1 MRAIVLS
8 FFVSILLGVNA
19 SAQFGES
26 QFGNTFGGEQT
37 GAAGPATKA
46 KLLLSH
52 ETATLGST
60 ITAGIELKM
69 DKGWHTYWIN
79 PGAAGLPTSVKWK
92 LPKGVTAGDI
102 QWPVPEKFLSLGS
115 TGYGYHNE
123 TVLLVPLTIAADAP
137 LGQSEITGNVS
148 WLECKELCNPR
159 DQQVSIKFA
168 LGQAAKES
176 VSAEVLKQWQ
186 KKLPKS
192 KEAKFTAKVWWGG
205 EAKEDERK
213 LVIEFDSGDAKED
226 VDFFSLPYDSFE
238 LSSESDVS
246 ITAEGRVRV
255 KKTVLKFEGAWPG
268 EVAGL
273 LVFNL
278 NDHEETR
285 AVEVT
290 LPIAADAKSPAPT
303 ANQAVEPAAT
313 AGPTVETSQQSLGLM
328 LFYAFLGGMILN
340 VMPCVLPV
348 ISLKI
353 LGFVKQ
359 SQESP
364 ARVRLLGLLYGAGV
378 LVSFL
383 ILAGIVIGV
392 KSAGE
397 LASWGMQ
404 MSNPQFVILLTILVM
419 LVALNL
425 FGLFEVTLG
434 SVGVA
439 AGSVTS
445 KEGTGGAFF
454 NGVLATILAT
464 PCTAPFLAPALGFAF
479 LQSYGVIVLMFIA
492 VAVGLA
498 LPYVLLSWNPKWLRF
513 LPKPGLWMEKFK
525 IAMGF
530 PMLGTAMWLF
540 MLTYEYYGDRI
551 LWFGIFLTL
560 LAMAVWIFGEFF
572 QRGTRRKGLALAM
585 AGLMI
590 LGGVVFGLEG
600 QLKWRN
606 PIDPSSNSDS
616 VVQDFP
622 GGIEWHTWSPEAVT
636 AARKNGQPVLVD
648 FTAKWCLTCIANK
661 NTSIDIES
669 VRTVMAEKN
678 IKAFRA
684 DYTRQ
689 PDYITQEL
697 NKWNRAGVPLVLM
710 FSPDTEKQ
718 AHVLPVV
725 LTPGI
730 VLDALKKAAG

>member
-1 MRAIVLS
+1 MRVVVLTI
-8 FFVSILLGVNA
+8 FVSLLFAVNVP
-19 SAQFGES
+19 AQFGDP
-26 QFGNTFGGEQT
+26 FGGGQ
-37 GAAGPATKA
+37 AGVAKAATKA
-46 KLLLSH
+46 RLLLSH
-52 ETATLGST
+52 ATAKPGSK

-69 DKGWHTYWIN
+69 DKGWHTYWLN
-79 PGAAGLPTSVKWK
+79 PGAAGLPTSVKWT
-92 LPKGVTAGDI
+92 LPEGITAGKI
-102 QWPVPEKFLSLGS
+102 QWPVPEKFMSLGS

-123 TVLLVPLTIAADAP
+123 TVLLVPLTVAADAP
-137 LGQSEITGNVS
+137 LGQAEITGKVE
-148 WLECKELCNPR
+148 WLECKEQCNPR
-159 DQQVSIKFA
+159 DQEVSIKLV

-176 VSAEVLKQWQ
+176 ASAQVLRQWQ
-186 KKLPKS
+186 KKLPKP
-192 KEAKFTAKVWWGG
+192 KEENSTAKAWWGGVAKDDERKLIIEFDPG
-205 EAKEDERK
+205 EAKED
-213 LVIEFDSGDAKED
+213 A
-226 VDFFSLPYDSFE
+226 DFFSLPYEPFE
-238 LSSESDVS
+238 LSPESTIS
-246 ITAEGRVRV
+246 TTAEGRLQVE
-255 KKTVLKFEGAWPG
+255 KTVLKFEGDWPSTI
-268 EVAGL
+268 AGL
-273 LVFNL
+273 LVFHL
-278 NDHEETR
+278 KDHDVTR
-285 AVEVT
+285 AVEVS
-290 LPIAADAKSPAPT
+290 LPIAADANSPVPT
-303 ANQAVEPAAT
+303 AGTKTEGTTTTSAT
-313 AGPTVETSQQSLGLM
+313 VGPTSEAPSQSLGLM
-328 LFYAFLGGMILN
+328 LLYAFLGGIILN

-353 LGFVKQ
+353 LGFVNQ

-364 ARVRLLGLLYGAGV
+364 TRVRLLGMLYGAGV

-383 ILAGIVIGV
+383 ILAGFVIGV

-404 MSNPQFVILLTILVM
+404 MSNPQFVVLLTILVT

-445 KEGTGGAFF
+445 REGAGGAFF

-479 LQSYGVIVLMFIA
+479 LQSSGVIVLMFIA

-498 LPYVLLSWNPKWLRF
+498 LPYVVLSWNPKWLRF
-513 LPKPGLWMEKFK
+513 LPKPGPWMEKFK

-572 QRGTRRKGLALAM
+572 QRGTRRKGLALAL
-585 AGLMI
+585 AGLMT

-600 QLKWRN
+600 QLQWRN
-606 PIDPSSNSDS
+606 PIDPDS
-616 VVQDFP
+616 RSAGVVQDFP
-622 GGIEWHTWSPEAVT
+622 GGIEWHTWSPEAVA
-636 AARKNGQPVLVD
+636 AAREDGQPVLVD
-648 FTAKWCLTCIANK
+648 FTAKWCITCIANK
-661 NTSIDIES
+661 KSSIDIES
-669 VRTVMAEKN
+669 VRAVMTEKN
-678 IKAFRA
+678 VKAFRA
-684 DYTRQ
+684 DYTRR
-689 PDYITQEL
+689 PDYITHEL
-697 NKWNRAGVPLVLM
+697 NKWNRAGVPLVLV
-710 FSPDTEKQ
+710 FSPDTGQQ
-718 AHVLPVV
+718 AQVLPEV